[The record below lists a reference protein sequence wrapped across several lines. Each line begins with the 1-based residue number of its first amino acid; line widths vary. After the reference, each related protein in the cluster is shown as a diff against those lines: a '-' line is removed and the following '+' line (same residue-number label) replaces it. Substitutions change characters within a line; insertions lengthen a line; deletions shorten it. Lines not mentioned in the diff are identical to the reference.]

1 MFSGHPQPFMKANKL
16 KESFIFRNISSVWL
30 VWLAWLDYEYKTAWQ
45 CSTQYDMALSELR
58 RERERERFSNIKH
71 QL

>member
-30 VWLAWLDYEYKTAWQ
+30 VWRVWLAWLDYEYKTAWQ
-45 CSTQYDMALSELR
+45 CSTQYDTALSELR
-58 RERERERFSNIKH
+58 GERFSNIKH